1 MQNTKIKLFWALL
14 LVCGLTAAPDISLAQ
29 GNFEEEFKNFREK
42 LQDAKVKAAESAPAA
57 PAESA
62 APAAAEPPTEN
73 TSAAS
78 LPSPIEGIVTPSI
91 SPPSSPLGPA
101 ADLPLG
107 PAAARTLAP
116 ALQTPEQLQMM
127 MEAELETQKAKIEQQ
142 TFDAALKNLLPLAPG
157 QIRTTLKEFSKSREA
172 AETPITVPT
181 PKQAVETVSLDP
193 SDAPVIVRMAP
204 GYVTTLIILDS
215 TGAPWPVQDFSWAG
229 KFDVTPPE
237 EGGHVIRITPLTA
250 HGVGNISIRM
260 VDLITPITMQLVT
273 GLEEVYY
280 RLDARIPKPGPLA
293 KTPII
298 EYGGL
303 QSVAGTDDYMVGVLD
318 GTPPSSAAKMKVK
331 GVDGQTSAWRVDE
344 TVYLRTPLTLLSPGW
359 NASVSSADGMNVYSL
374 NNAPVVLLSDR
385 GRMVRAQI
393 VENEVSP

>member
-1 MQNTKIKLFWALL
+1 
-14 LVCGLTAAPDISLAQ
+14 
-29 GNFEEEFKNFREK
+29 
-42 LQDAKVKAAESAPAA
+42 
-57 PAESA
+57 
-62 APAAAEPPTEN
+62 
-73 TSAAS
+73 
-78 LPSPIEGIVTPSI
+78 
-91 SPPSSPLGPA
+91 
-101 ADLPLG
+101 
-107 PAAARTLAP
+107 
-116 ALQTPEQLQMM
+116 